1 MTMTNVQFNQ
11 ILMQI
16 NNTLDGLTITAIAPH
31 PTLKKTNIV
40 KIDFF
45 FESIN
50 EDSNKWIE
58 KFEHTKDT
66 NN

>member
-1 MTMTNVQFNQ
+1 
-11 ILMQI
+11 MQI